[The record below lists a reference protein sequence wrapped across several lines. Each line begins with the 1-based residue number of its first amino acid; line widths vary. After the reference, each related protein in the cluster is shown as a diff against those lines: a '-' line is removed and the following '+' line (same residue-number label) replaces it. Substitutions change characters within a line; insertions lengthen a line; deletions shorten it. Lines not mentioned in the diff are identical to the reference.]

1 MLKRFAQVSLVFLMV
16 FAVASMVAAQTVA
29 VDSVGANKKGS
40 LLVFPLAQLNSGEDL
55 NTYFFIGNDGA
66 NQDPINIK
74 CYWMDGNQSVKN
86 FTFEL
91 THNQPKVF
99 SADTA
104 PNPFKDPAKGSL
116 LCYAVQVDESTP
128 IVWNHLYGYAALT
141 DESVTPATY
150 HFYNA
155 YSFRVNSNGPD
166 MFNDFSDGS
175 GQLVLGGV
183 RAYDK
188 CQKYLVTNFI
198 PYDDTATGIFTDA
211 PDLTLWPCKQQ
222 VNQDRVPTYTKAKF
236 DIWKYNEEKVTGAWK
251 CIKCWWEGYLHQI
264 DTEVSGA
271 VWSRKGLNGA
281 NFLAATLGQG
291 VDGLP
296 PVARLR
302 ITGIASTVCNYGG
315 VTSIP
320 TGLLGV
326 MVYADPTVEIEDPFV
341 QPKAVHTLHGAGV
354 TIDNGYIK
362 VDVDPAGPVPE
373 APAQ

>member
-1 MLKRFAQVSLVFLMV
+1 
-16 FAVASMVAAQTVA
+16 MVAAQTVA

-40 LLVFPLAQLNSGEDL
+40 LLVFPLAQLNSDKRL
-55 NTYFFIGNDGA
+55 DTYFFIGNDGA

-99 SADTA
+99 SAGTA

-141 DESVTPATY
+141 TATTY

-166 MFNDFSDGS
+166 MFDDFSDGS

-198 PYDDTATGIFTDA
+198 PYDAAPTGDNIFRDA

-236 DIWKYNEEKVTGAWK
+236 DIWKDNEEKVTGAWK
-251 CIKCWWEGYLHQI
+251 CIKCWWEGFLHEI
-264 DTEVSGA
+264 DEDGSQ
-271 VWSRKGLNGA
+271 VWSLKGLNGA
-281 NFLAATLGQG
+281 NFLAATLGLN
-291 VDGLP
+291 DSDLP

-302 ITGIASTVCNYGG
+302 ITGIASTVCNTGG
-315 VTSIP
+315 AVTIP

-362 VDVDPAGPVPE
+362 VDVEPGGPIPE